1 MQSGAGN
8 SLRLQRVSVF
18 FDLNKS
24 YRCDGNL
31 VILTSHSN
39 STVPM
44 YNFLSLTTQ
53 VLNEQPN
60 LPENVKHVVLWG
72 SLTQTYTAT

>member
-1 MQSGAGN
+1 
-8 SLRLQRVSVF
+8 
-18 FDLNKS
+18 
-24 YRCDGNL
+24 
-31 VILTSHSN
+31 
-39 STVPM
+39 M
-44 YNFLSLTTQ
+44 YNILSLTTQ